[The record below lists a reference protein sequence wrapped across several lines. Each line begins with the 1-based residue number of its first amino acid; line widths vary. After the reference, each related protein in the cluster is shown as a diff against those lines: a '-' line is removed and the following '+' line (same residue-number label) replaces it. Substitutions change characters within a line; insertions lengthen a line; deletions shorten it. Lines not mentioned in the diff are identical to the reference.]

1 MTIRERARIFHQTR
15 QIGHP
20 LRIERKRKV
29 KMNRMKELKAITTK
43 MEIESKGKNNMMM
56 VRKDRTVMEKKQRKE
71 KKVKNSMKKVKH
83 KNKTMVKKAS
93 KNKTMAKRV
102 RRKTMVMSSTD
113 GVTKGC
119 YNK

>member
-29 KMNRMKELKAITTK
+29 KMNRMKELKAITMK
-43 MEIESKGKNNMMM
+43 MEIESKGKNNMKMA
-56 VRKDRTVMEKKQRKE
+56 RKDRTVMEKKQRKE
-71 KKVKNSMKKVKH
+71 KKVKNSTKKVKH